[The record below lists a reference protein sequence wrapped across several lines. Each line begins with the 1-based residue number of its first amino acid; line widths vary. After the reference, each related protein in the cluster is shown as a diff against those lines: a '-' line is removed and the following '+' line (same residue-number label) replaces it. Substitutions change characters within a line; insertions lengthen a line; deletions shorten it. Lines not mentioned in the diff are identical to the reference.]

1 MEERV
6 KFIDIMNKKIRLK
19 YPKFLLLFTTFL
31 AAYLIFYGRIFQ
43 PLHDFVVSMG
53 YAGVFIAGI
62 LFAYGFTAAPA
73 TAMLLILAGHH
84 NIYLAGI
91 IGGLGALIGDL
102 FIFNFIRHSFAD
114 EISKFRKEKI
124 VLYLSNKMPN
134 LFKKYLVPVF
144 AGFIIASPLPDE
156 VGVALLAASG
166 TISTKIFSLL
176 SYALNTAGIFAI
188 LTIGKLV

>member
-1 MEERV
+1 
-6 KFIDIMNKKIRLK
+6 MNKKTLLK

-31 AAYLIFYGRIFQ
+31 AAYLIFYGRAYQ

-114 EISKFRKEKI
+114 EISKFGKEKI
-124 VLYLSNKMPN
+124 ILYIRNKTPN
-134 LFKKYLVPVF
+134 PFKKYLVPVF

-156 VGVALLAASG
+156 IGVALLAASR
-166 TISTKIFSLL
+166 TISVKIFSLL
-176 SYALNTAGIFAI
+176 SYALNTAGIFVI
-188 LTIGKLV
+188 LVIGNMI